1 MIVTDAAND
10 DTFAKITLSLGTG
23 GNLRAASCKAL
34 GEAQYREI
42 IGAIC

>member
-10 DTFAKITLSLGTG
+10 DTFARITLSLGTG
-23 GNLRAASCKAL
+23 GNLRNASFKAF

-42 IGAIC
+42 IGVIC